1 MRHVARGVGVRLQI
15 GGQAVVNVP
24 PMLGRGVGRIE
35 AERFHGVDG
44 GERALHFGPAIEA
57 QQDFAA
63 GSDEG
68 QRLERLTPADGAHD
82 VDA

>member
-1 MRHVARGVGVRLQI
+1 MNAPSSRSSWIKWLLLALLVIAIALGVL
-15 GGQAVVNVP
+15 
-24 PMLGRGVGRIE
+24 
-35 AERFHGVDG
+35 
-44 GERALHFGPAIEA
+44 RALHFGPAIEA